1 MSSTIFPNADQES
14 VHFEK
19 NMVYKAAWYY
29 YMEGLTQQAIAEK
42 LNISRIKV
50 LRLLERARQE
60 GVVRIQLNPAF
71 AEYFPLEQTLVER
84 YHLKDCYIIPT
95 ASDKDSQ
102 TESIAKAAALY
113 VRNHMSDNCY
123 LNFGY
128 GETVIRTLNHLSR
141 SISSTISLVSL
152 TGGITNYLPDGK
164 SGMFSARL
172 HLFPA
177 PLIMSS
183 KELAQS
189 IMAEPSLVEVARMTE
204 LAEMTLIGIGGMNE
218 DATILKSSHL
228 TRNDYLLLKMQGAVG
243 DLITHFIDSEGNLVN
258 PDFDSKII
266 STPLSVL
273 KELDNVVGVAAG
285 NEKVEAITAALR
297 GNYLDILITDDT
309 TARKLIDF

>member
-1 MSSTIFPNADQES
+1 MSNNVFSNADDDS
-14 VHFEK
+14 ILFEK

-29 YMEGLTQQAIAEK
+29 YMEGLTQQAISEK

-71 AEYFPLEQTLVER
+71 AEFFPLEQALVER
-84 YHLKDCYIIPT
+84 YNLKDCYIVPA
-95 ASDKDSQ
+95 ASDKEFKN
-102 TESIAKAAALY
+102 ESIAKAAALY

-128 GETVIRTLNHLSR
+128 GDTVIRTLNHLSR

-164 SGMFSARL
+164 SSMFSARL
-172 HLFPA
+172 QLFPA

-189 IMAEPSLVEVARMTE
+189 IMNEPSLMEVSRMTR
-204 LAEMTLIGIGGMNE
+204 LAEMTLIGIGGMKYVSFMVTGR
-218 DATILKSSHL
+218 ALIL
-228 TRNDYLLLKMQGAVG
+228 Y
-243 DLITHFIDSEGNLVN
+243 
-258 PDFDSKII
+258 
-266 STPLSVL
+266 
-273 KELDNVVGVAAG
+273 
-285 NEKVEAITAALR
+285 
-297 GNYLDILITDDT
+297 
-309 TARKLIDF
+309 